1 MAQLTHMPQMV
12 GWDAF
17 ARNHIS
23 ALKLFLFYALPL
35 SVVPPAM
42 IYYAGTEYGGHL
54 LPALDTTRLD
64 IICAVFF
71 IAELIMTF
79 IVAFIVQR
87 MTEIADTRPAFEDAY
102 KLSVVVATPLWL
114 APLFLFIPSFSLN
127 ITIGSLAL
135 VLSGVLLFSAV
146 SPILKVK
153 AESTFMLSSSLLAI
167 GMVAW
172 AIMMYLTLLTWS
184 FVTYWVFA

>member
-1 MAQLTHMPQMV
+1 MAQITHMPLL

-42 IYYAGTEYGGHL
+42 IYYAGVEYGGHL
-54 LPALDTTRLD
+54 LPALDSTRLD

-79 IVAFIVQR
+79 IVAFVVQR

-114 APLFLFIPSFSLN
+114 APLFLFIPSFNLN

-153 AESTFMLSSSLLAI
+153 PESTVMLSSSLLAI

-184 FVTYWVFA
+184 FVAYDVFA